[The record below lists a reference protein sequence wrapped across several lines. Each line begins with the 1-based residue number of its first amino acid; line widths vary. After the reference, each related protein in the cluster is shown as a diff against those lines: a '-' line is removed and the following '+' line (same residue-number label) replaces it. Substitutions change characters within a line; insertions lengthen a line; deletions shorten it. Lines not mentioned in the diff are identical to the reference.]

1 MHGDLVHLIECQKT
15 CQRGHIRLSPLIT
28 EGMLRRG
35 KGYSKFFGADV
46 NLRSGC
52 LKGREG
58 ERCAGHMIGN
68 TQEGH
73 AT

>member
-1 MHGDLVHLIECQKT
+1 M
-15 CQRGHIRLSPLIT
+15 LSRLIT
-28 EGMLRRG
+28 LGVLRRG
-35 KGYSKFFGADV
+35 KGYSKFFRADV

-52 LKGREG
+52 LKGHEG
-58 ERCAGHMIGN
+58 KRCAGHMIVN